1 MDSSQLSL
9 ARRAERVER
18 FIMNTVST
26 AEVARIIADEFLALQ
41 KEARPRM
48 YNIYSKNVVATIDH
62 VVFNGP
68 ATIIFWQD
76 GTKTVLKCHEG
87 DEFSAV
93 TGFALCMLKGMLGNQ
108 GYHDL
113 CEHWLDDVYAVD
125 EERKKIIEDA
135 KPNTAFVHKNRL
147 DILEEKV
154 DKLSEM
160 LDPEE

>member
-1 MDSSQLSL
+1 MKNASIK
-9 ARRAERVER
+9 E
-18 FIMNTVST
+18 T
-26 AEVARIIADEFLALQ
+26 ARIIADEFLAMQ
-41 KEARPRM
+41 EEAHRRM
-48 YNIYSKNVVATIDH
+48 YNIYAKNVVATIDH

-87 DEFSAV
+87 DEYSAV
-93 TGFALCMLKGMLGNQ
+93 TGFALCMLKGVLGNQ

-113 CEHWLDDVYAVD
+113 CENWLDDVYAAD
-125 EERKKIIEDA
+125 EERKKISKKIIEDA
-135 KPNTAFVHKNRL
+135 KPKTEFVHKNRL

>member
-1 MDSSQLSL
+1 MKNVGIEE
-9 ARRAERVER
+9 A
-18 FIMNTVST
+18 
-26 AEVARIIADEFLALQ
+26 ARIIADEFLALQ
-41 KEARPRM
+41 KEARHRM
-48 YNIYSKNVVATIDH
+48 YNTYSKNLVATIDH

-87 DEFSAV
+87 DEYSAV
-93 TGFALCMLKGMLGNQ
+93 TGFALCMLKGILGNQ

-113 CEHWLDDVYAVD
+113 CENWLDDVYAVD
-125 EERKKIIEDA
+125 EERKKISKKIIEDA
-135 KPNTAFVHKNRL
+135 KPKTEFVHKNRL

>member
-1 MDSSQLSL
+1 MK
-9 ARRAERVER
+9 
-18 FIMNTVST
+18 NVST
-26 AEVARIIADEFLALQ
+26 EKAARIIADEFRAIQDDAL
-41 KEARPRM
+41 RRIC
-48 YNIYSKNVVATIDH
+48 NIYSKNVVAAIDH

-108 GYHDL
+108 AYHDL

-125 EERKKIIEDA
+125 EERKKISKKIIEDA
-135 KPNTAFVHKNRL
+135 KPKTEIVHKNRL

>member
-1 MDSSQLSL
+1 MK
-9 ARRAERVER
+9 
-18 FIMNTVST
+18 TVST
-26 AEVARIIADEFLALQ
+26 EKAARIIADEFRAIN
-41 KEARPRM
+41 EETHRRM
-48 YNIYSKNVVATIDH
+48 YNIYAKNVVATIDH

-76 GTKTVLKCHEG
+76 GSKTVLKCHEG
-87 DEFSAV
+87 DEYSAV
-93 TGFALCMLKGMLGNQ
+93 TGFALCMLKGILGNQ

-125 EERKKIIEDA
+125 EERKKISNKIIEDT
-135 KPNTAFVHKNRL
+135 KPKTEFAHKNRL

>member
-1 MDSSQLSL
+1 MK
-9 ARRAERVER
+9 
-18 FIMNTVST
+18 NVST
-26 AEVARIIADEFLALQ
+26 AEAARIIADEFRAIQDDAL
-41 KEARPRM
+41 RRIC
-48 YNIYSKNVVATIDH
+48 NIYSKNVVAAIDH

-108 GYHDL
+108 AYHDL

-135 KPNTAFVHKNRL
+135 KPNTAFVHKSRL

-160 LDPEE
+160 LDPEN